1 MFISNVQNLQFLIQ
15 TNLGKFKVLDFF
27 SKLLI
32 GFCVLILLGI
42 IFWIKQ
48 ISGSRIPIKVIRRCK
63 IKKYKY
69 QKRRVFVMKNRKT
82 TNSNLVILYLHG
94 GSYVAGI
101 MKEHWI
107 FLNNICK
114 DIPDCTV
121 IIPDYPLP
129 PKYNYKNVFKM
140 MEGLYGEIINKVD
153 SRKLIVMGDSAGGG
167 LSLALMQKVGIDNKN
182 EPEKLILISPWLDI
196 KMENPKIDEVQKVD
210 KVLNKNALKLAG
222 NLYLGKGN
230 KDNYL
235 TSPIDGPLDK
245 LKNVTIY
252 TGTYDI
258 LNPDVQ
264 DLVKRAK
271 KDKIDIKV
279 KQTENAVHI
288 WILSKNYKEYH
299 SKEDYEQLI
308 LELKELERDKNEI

>member
-1 MFISNVQNLQFLIQ
+1 
-15 TNLGKFKVLDFF
+15 
-27 SKLLI
+27 
-32 GFCVLILLGI
+32 
-42 IFWIKQ
+42 
-48 ISGSRIPIKVIRRCK
+48 
-63 IKKYKY
+63 
-69 QKRRVFVMKNRKT
+69 MKNRKI

-114 DIPDCTV
+114 DVSDVTV

-129 PKYNYKNVFKM
+129 PKYNYKDVFKM
-140 MEGLYGEIINKVD
+140 MEGLYDEIINRVD
-153 SRKLIVMGDSAGGG
+153 STKLIVMGDSAGGG
-167 LSLALMQKVGIDNKN
+167 LSLALMQKVGIDNKS

-196 KMENPKIDEVQKVD
+196 KMENPRIDEVQKVD
-210 KVLNKNALKLAG
+210 KILNKNALKLAG

-271 KDKIDIKV
+271 KEKINIKV
-279 KQTENAVHI
+279 KQTKKAVHI
-288 WILSKNYKEYH
+288 WILSRHNKAYH
-299 SKEDYEQLI
+299 SKEDYNELI
-308 LELKELERDKNEI
+308 LELKELERKNNE

>member
-1 MFISNVQNLQFLIQ
+1 MF
-15 TNLGKFKVLDFF
+15 DFF
-27 SKLLI
+27 VKLI
-32 GFCVLILLGI
+32 VGFGVAIFLGI

-48 ISGSRIPIKVIRRCK
+48 ISGSRIPIKVIARCK

-69 QKRRVFVMKNRKT
+69 RKRRVFVMKNRKI

-114 DIPDCTV
+114 DVSDVTV

-129 PKYNYKNVFKM
+129 PKYNYKDVFKM
-140 MEGLYGEIINKVD
+140 MEGLYDEIINRVD
-153 SRKLIVMGDSAGGG
+153 STKLIVMGDSAGGG
-167 LSLALMQKVGIDNKN
+167 LSLALMQKVGIDNKS

-196 KMENPKIDEVQKVD
+196 KMDNPRIDEVQKGD
-210 KVLNKNALKLAG
+210 KILNKNALKLAG

-230 KDNYL
+230 KYNYL

-271 KDKIDIKV
+271 KEKINIKV
-279 KQTENAVHI
+279 KQTKKAVHI
-288 WILSKNYKEYH
+288 WILSRHNKAYH
-299 SKEDYEQLI
+299 SKEDYNELI
-308 LELKELERDKNEI
+308 LELKELERKNNE

>member
-1 MFISNVQNLQFLIQ
+1 MF
-15 TNLGKFKVLDFF
+15 DFF
-27 SKLLI
+27 VKLI
-32 GFCVLILLGI
+32 VGFDVAIFLGI

-48 ISGSRIPIKVIRRCK
+48 ISGSRIPIKVIARCK

-69 QKRRVFVMKNRKT
+69 RKRRVFVMKNRKI

-114 DIPDCTV
+114 DVSDVTV

-129 PKYNYKNVFKM
+129 PKYNYKDVFKM
-140 MEGLYGEIINKVD
+140 MEGLYDEIINRVD
-153 SRKLIVMGDSAGGG
+153 STKLIVMGDSAGGG
-167 LSLALMQKVGIDNKN
+167 LSLALMQKVGIDNKS

-196 KMENPKIDEVQKVD
+196 KMENPRIDEVQKVD
-210 KVLNKNALKLAG
+210 KILNKNALKLAG

-271 KDKIDIKV
+271 KEKINIKV
-279 KQTENAVHI
+279 KQTKKAVHI
-288 WILSKNYKEYH
+288 WILSRHNKAYH
-299 SKEDYEQLI
+299 SKEDYNELI
-308 LELKELERDKNEI
+308 LELKELERKNNE